1 MKIRISMVETLFLVA
16 IYLISLYLR
25 LEPRLEID
33 AHLLTFQ
40 GDIWYRLCMAQYI
53 FDHQTLPEPDIRY
66 ESYGYVP
73 MWYPPVSPVFFAL
86 LSYLSGLDIPTV
98 SSRIL
103 PFIESIAPLS
113 LYFLARH
120 IYSQKVAFIATTALA
135 LTPSFVFWS
144 GISDPQSFTLFLI
157 PIFILLWVWHSKSP
171 PSNLRLLGIGILL
184 GTNFILHLSYFV
196 VILVLLMVT
205 IALVLKKEAERRLL
219 ADLGKAVL
227 LSQILTSP
235 WWLLSKLDM
244 PEQFSFIQK
253 NLYWWWIN
261 ALVTS
266 SGMYKPAQQLEE
278 YGIFAA
284 LAGIA
289 AFVYVLSRGKKHLL
303 LVLWAL
309 PLILET
315 QNEVILSA
323 LNKIELSWSTL
334 AKPLE
339 GYRFYCFLAQPLAI
353 AIGVALSDFLERTSK
368 KIAPA
373 LIVLFALG
381 LIAGMHYYDMPA
393 RFQNSGLVIDEYEAA
408 KWFRDNSKPGDRIIA
423 DYYRA
428 QMFGGVSGGR
438 VLQGGEFPL
447 RNVDYPYIKAP
458 GEVLNHLFILYN
470 TTDAKIAYEIA
481 RRYNATHIFYSD
493 NMIRYG
499 NLLSY
504 YKPASEYGVDTDK
517 KKFLNEEFF
526 EVVYMKDSQYGEIMI
541 VMVKESEVLHEC
553 D

>member
-1 MKIRISMVETLFLVA
+1 MLRLLNVMHLFRLSGREVFFLTT
-16 IYLISLYLR
+16 IYLIGLYLR
-25 LEPRLEID
+25 LAPRLAID
-33 AHLLTFQ
+33 SHLLTFQ

-53 FDHQTLPEPDIRY
+53 FDNAALPEPDIRY
-66 ESYGYVP
+66 EAYGYVP
-73 MWYPPVSPVFFAL
+73 MWYPPASPVFFAL
-86 LSYLSGLDIPTV
+86 LSHLSGLDIPTV
-98 SSRIL
+98 SSRII

-113 LYFLARH
+113 LYFLAR
-120 IYSQKVAFIATTALA
+120 YLYNQKIAASATATLA

-144 GISDPQSFTLFLI
+144 GISDPQSFTLFMI
-157 PIFILLWVWHSKSP
+157 PLFVLLWIWHSKQ

-184 GTNFILHLSYFV
+184 AINFITHLSYFV
-196 VILVLLMVT
+196 EILVLLMVT
-205 IALVLKKEAERRLL
+205 IALIVKKEAEKWLL
-219 ADLGKAVL
+219 LDLGKTVL
-227 LSQILTSP
+227 LSQLITSP
-235 WWLLSKLDM
+235 WWFISKLDM
-244 PEQFSFIQK
+244 PAQFSLIQK

-278 YGIFAA
+278 YGTFAA
-284 LAGIA
+284 LAGIV
-289 AFVYVLSRGKKHLL
+289 AFIYVLSKGKKHLL

-323 LNKIELSWSTL
+323 ANRIELAWSTL

-353 AIGVALSDFLERTSK
+353 AVGVALSDFLTSRFKK
-368 KIAPA
+368 KITLLVIA
-373 LIVLFALG
+373 LFFFW
-381 LIAGMHYYDMPA
+381 LITGVYQYNTFA
-393 RFQNSGLVIDEYEAA
+393 RFQNSGLIVEEYEAA
-408 KWFRDNSKPGDRIIA
+408 KWFRDYSKPGDRIIA

-428 QMFGGVSGGR
+428 QMFGGVLGGR

-447 RNVDYPYIKAP
+447 RNVDYSYIKAP

-470 TTDAKIAYEIA
+470 TSDAKIAYEIA
-481 RRYNATHIFYSD
+481 KRYNATHIFYSD

-504 YKPASEYGVDTDK
+504 YKSASEYGVDTDK
-517 KKFLNEEFF
+517 KKFLNGEFF
-526 EVVYMKDSQYGEIMI
+526 EAVYKKDSPYGEIVI
-541 VMVKESEVLHEC
+541 VRVK
-553 D
+553 